1 MLMQELGQIVT
12 PDKSFKNNGLL
23 DDRRFLQCA
32 TVTHL
37 GDNKA
42 QAFTAKAW
50 GFVRVWMESNLIRH

>member
-12 PDKSFKNNGLL
+12 PDKSFKNNALL

-42 QAFTAKAW
+42 QAFSAKVLALS
-50 GFVRVWMESNLIRH
+50 GVDGNQT